1 MNQWL
6 SEDILT
12 SPTAKRVPSGLR
24 ETAVAAFILSL
35 LVHVFEVGESLRS
48 RLVCGVDG
56 EKGTAE
62 SLRAAT
68 DLFLP
73 SFAVFVGVDGVHEVG
88 TTALSAVAVG
98 RALKNL
104 WEVLEESST
113 VKRTA
118 AAPAVYAKVRDD
130 ERLSNAVG
138 EETVVPMIRLSE
150 RPDS

>member
-1 MNQWL
+1 M
-6 SEDILT
+6 
-12 SPTAKRVPSGLR
+12 
-24 ETAVAAFILSL
+24 AALILSL
-35 LVHVFEVGESLRS
+35 LVHVFKVGDSPRS
-48 RLVCGVDG
+48 RFVCGVDG

-62 SLRAAT
+62 SLRVTT

-73 SFAVFVGVDGVHEVG
+73 SLAVFVGVDGVHEAM
-88 TTALSAVAVG
+88 TPALSAVAVG

-104 WEVLEESST
+104 WEVFEASST

-118 AAPAVYAKVRDD
+118 AAPAVYANVRDD
-130 ERLSNAVG
+130 KRLSNAVG

>member
-1 MNQWL
+1 LTINWPM
-6 SEDILT
+6 LT

-24 ETAVAAFILSL
+24 ETQVAALILSL
-35 LVHVFEVGESLRS
+35 LVHVFKVGESPRS
-48 RLVCGVDG
+48 RFVCGVDG

-62 SLRAAT
+62 SLRFAID

-73 SFAVFVGVDGVHEVG
+73 SFAMFVGVEGVHEVMRLVLE
-88 TTALSAVAVG
+88 AMAVG

-104 WEVLEESST
+104 WDVFEESST
-113 VKRTA
+113 VQRTA
-118 AAPAVYAKVRDD
+118 AAPAVYAKVRVD

>member
-1 MNQWL
+1 L
-6 SEDILT
+6 
-12 SPTAKRVPSGLR
+12 
-24 ETAVAAFILSL
+24 ILSL
-35 LVHVFEVGESLRS
+35 LVHVFRVGESPRS
-48 RLVCGVDG
+48 RLVCGVEG

-62 SLRAAT
+62 SLRFAID

-73 SFAVFVGVDGVHEVG
+73 SFATFVGVEGVDEATRPV
-88 TTALSAVAVG
+88 LRAVAVG

-104 WEVLEESST
+104 WEVLEEPST
-113 VKRTA
+113 VQRTA
-118 AAPAVYAKVRDD
+118 AAPAVYAKVRVD

>member
-24 ETAVAAFILSL
+24 ETEVAAFILSL
-35 LVHVFEVGESLRS
+35 LVHVFKVGESLRS

-56 EKGTAE
+56 ENGTAE
-62 SLRAAT
+62 SLRVAT

-73 SFAVFVGVDGVHEVG
+73 SFAVFVGVDGVYEFG
-88 TTALSAVAVG
+88 TAALSAVAVG

-104 WEVLEESST
+104 WEVFEESST

-138 EETVVPMIRLSE
+138 EETVVPMIRLSD

>member
-1 MNQWL
+1 M
-6 SEDILT
+6 LT
-12 SPTAKRVPSGLR
+12 SPTANRVPSGLR
-24 ETAVAAFILSL
+24 ETQVAALILSL
-35 LVHVFEVGESLRS
+35 LVQVFNVGESTRS
-48 RLVCGVDG
+48 RFVCGVDG

-62 SLRAAT
+62 SLRFAT

-73 SFAVFVGVDGVHEVG
+73 SFAVFAGVEGVHEAVAP
-88 TTALSAVAVG
+88 ALSAVAVG

-104 WEVLEESST
+104 WETFESSST
-113 VKRTA
+113 VKITA

-130 ERLSNAVG
+130 EQLSNAVG